1 MKRIRVAHVT
11 LGLEMGGQEK
21 LLVEFARQADR
32 DAFEL
37 FFVSLSTRG
46 RLTADVEGHGW
57 PVHALGEPNGLRPGM
72 ALRLAQLFRR
82 WRIDVVHTHD
92 DRPLI
97 YGASG
102 ARLARVPGVVHSRHG
117 QSFWITRRQT
127 TLVQLAAGL
136 TDHFVCVSKDS
147 ARLTAEHG
155 IPANKV
161 RTIWNGIDLMR
172 FDLCQPAPRGPVVAV
187 ARLSPEK
194 DMRTLLRATALA
206 VREEPKFR
214 VQIAGDGVCL
224 ADLRKLAQ
232 EINLGDHVDF
242 LGQVRDVPGVLARS
256 SLFVL
261 PSLSEGVSLTLLEA
275 MARGRAVVA
284 TDVGGNPEVVVPNE
298 TGLLV
303 PPRQPEQL
311 AQAMLCLWR
320 DPERSQVMGL
330 AGRRRVEQHF
340 DVRQMVAAYEALYRP
355 FQRPAGHAA
364 RRPRPDLVSS
374 VS

>member
-21 LLVEFARQADR
+21 LLVEFARHADR

-46 RLTADVEGHGW
+46 RLSADVESNGW
-57 PVHALGEPNGLRPGM
+57 PVYALGEPNGLRPGM

-97 YGASG
+97 YGASA

-147 ARLTAEHG
+147 ARLTVEHG
-155 IPANKV
+155 IVANKV
-161 RTIWNGIDLMR
+161 RTIWNGIDLTR
-172 FDLCQPAPRGPVVAV
+172 FDLCPPAPRGPVLAV

-194 DMRTLLRATALA
+194 DMPTLLRAVALA
-206 VREEPKFR
+206 VREEPAFR

-224 ADLRKLAQ
+224 GDLRKLAQ
-232 EINLGDHVDF
+232 EICLGEHVDF
-242 LGQVRDVPGVLARS
+242 LGQVRDVPALLARS

-284 TDVGGNPEVVVPNE
+284 TDVGGNPEVVIPHE
-298 TGLLV
+298 TGSLV
-303 PPRQPEQL
+303 PPQQPEQL
-311 AQAMLCLWR
+311 AQALLSLWR
-320 DPERSQVMGL
+320 DPERSRVMGL

-340 DVRQMVAAYEALYRP
+340 DVRQMVAAYEALYRT
-355 FQRPAGHAA
+355 FHRPVRHAA
-364 RRPRPDLVSS
+364 RRPRPELVSS